1 MTRLVQPVAHGIT
14 WHSPLGDLWIADDA
28 EGICRVELRMA
39 APGPSDPSVSPGPL
53 VERAREE
60 LEEYFAGVRQRFDVP
75 LSLQG
80 TPFQR
85 EAWGAL
91 RAIPYGETRTYG
103 EQAQAIGRPRAYRA
117 VGMANHRNPVI
128 ILVPC
133 HRVLGSGGG
142 LVGYAGG
149 LEAKRR
155 LLELEGA
162 LRS

>member
-1 MTRLVQPVAHGIT
+1 MTRLAQPVVHGIT

-28 EGICRVELRMA
+28 VGICRVELRV
-39 APGPSDPSVSPGPL
+39 PGEGPCDLAVSSGPL
-53 VERAREE
+53 VEQARGE
-60 LEEYFAGVRQRFDVP
+60 LEEYFAGVRRRFEVP

-80 TPFQR
+80 TPFQQ
-85 EAWGAL
+85 EAWEAL

-103 EQAQAIGRPRAYRA
+103 EQAQAIGRPRACRA

-128 ILVPC
+128 IMVPC
-133 HRVLGSGGG
+133 HRVVGSGGA

-149 LEAKRR
+149 LEVKRR

-162 LRS
+162 L

>member
-1 MTRLVQPVAHGIT
+1 MTRLAQPVVHGIT

-28 EGICRVELRMA
+28 VGICRVELR
-39 APGPSDPSVSPGPL
+39 APGEGPCDLVVPSGPL
-53 VERAREE
+53 VEQARGE
-60 LEEYFAGVRQRFDVP
+60 LEEYFAGVRRRFEVP

-80 TPFQR
+80 APFQQ
-85 EAWGAL
+85 EAWEAL

-103 EQAQAIGRPRAYRA
+103 EQAQAIGRPRACRA

-128 ILVPC
+128 IMVPC
-133 HRVLGSGGG
+133 HRVVGSGGA

-149 LEAKRR
+149 LEVKRR

-162 LRS
+162 L